1 MALFNSVPDA
11 NEFIA
16 SLIARQATLQAAPLS
31 ALERKMLYFSETGWT
46 LPDMVQTVADFERD
60 CVEADYEKKI
70 TTLIG
75 TRLKDLKKAWC
86 EAVRILRQEDRYVL
100 VMIDG

>member
-1 MALFNSVPDA
+1 
-11 NEFIA
+11 
-16 SLIARQATLQAAPLS
+16 
-31 ALERKMLYFSETGWT
+31 
-46 LPDMVQTVADFERD
+46 MVQTVADFERD

-75 TRLKDLKKAWC
+75 TRLKDLKKGNKNELQAWC